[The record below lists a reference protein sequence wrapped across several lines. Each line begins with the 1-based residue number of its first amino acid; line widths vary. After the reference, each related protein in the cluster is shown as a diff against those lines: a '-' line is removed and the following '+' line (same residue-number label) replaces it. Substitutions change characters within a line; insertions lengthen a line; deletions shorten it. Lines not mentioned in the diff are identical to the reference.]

1 MTAISACHGMSQTL
15 ALRFLCALS
24 AYVTSTEIDMKIIKM
39 AVCVTEEGSQ
49 GRHFQTRD
57 ETFDTFHLVL
67 V

>member
-39 AVCVTEEGSQ
+39 AVCVIVEGSQ
-49 GRHFQTRD
+49 GRHFQTQRRD
-57 ETFDTFHLVL
+57 F
-67 V
+67 